1 MREIRV
7 VTPDGYVWF
16 VRLRW
21 AWRWVPWTPLL
32 AAAAARRE
40 RARQAR
46 KRKRS
51 PDDYPLGADADVGTL
66 ESQLETSIVAMLV
79 MSVAGP
85 LLWVIAVVLIVAPIV
100 WFPGWGRWLVHHS
113 GELAA
118 AVGVLL
124 AAVAVALAGR
134 PWLVEAEPLA
144 LNKPGRAWRVR
155 GWRRA
160 VRCAHEVAASIK
172 EGRVDVEPRDA
183 VPVEQR

>member
-1 MREIRV
+1 M
-7 VTPDGYVWF
+7 WF

-32 AAAAARRE
+32 AAAAARRK

-46 KRKRS
+46 RRKGT
-51 PDDYPLGADADVGTL
+51 PDDYPLGADANMGTL
-66 ESQLETSIVAMLV
+66 GESPLETSIVAILV
-79 MSVAGP
+79 LSVAGP

-100 WFPGWGRWLVHHS
+100 WFPGWGRWLVHHW
-113 GELAA
+113 GEVAA

-124 AAVAVALAGR
+124 VAVGVALAGR
-134 PWLVEAEPLA
+134 PWVVEAEPMA

-155 GWRRA
+155 DWRRA
-160 VRCAHEVAASIK
+160 VRCAREVAASIE
-172 EGRVDVEPRDA
+172 EGRLDVEPRDA